1 MANFNKMKEI
11 RKILYSIPEDVFS
24 NDVVTYSARSL
35 SKYYSG
41 YCLMVGFKNTDSGL
55 PPLLCIEA
63 YPDKTFTVHIVS
75 FANRLPENIEVI
87 DIQDIQD
94 KCTTY
99 LKLIGLK
106 ENANLGNSNMFL
118 RWITLDGNK

>member
-1 MANFNKMKEI
+1 MYLIMMK
-11 RKILYSIPEDVFS
+11 LPEDVFN
-24 NDVVTYSARSL
+24 NDEVTYSARSL
-35 SKYYSG
+35 TRYYSG
-41 YCLMVGFKNTDSGL
+41 YCLMVGFKNDGGL

-75 FANRLPENIEVI
+75 FANRLPENIKVI

-106 ENANLGNSNMFL
+106 ENLGNGNMFL

>member
-1 MANFNKMKEI
+1 MANFNEMKEI
-11 RKILYSIPEDVFS
+11 RKILNNIPKDVFN
-24 NDVVTYSARSL
+24 NDEVTYSARSL
-35 SKYYSG
+35 TRYYSG
-41 YCLMVGFKNTDSGL
+41 YCLMVGFKNDNGL

-75 FANRLPENIEVI
+75 FANRLPENINVI
-87 DIQDIQD
+87 NIQDIQD

-106 ENANLGNSNMFL
+106 ENVNLGNSNMFL